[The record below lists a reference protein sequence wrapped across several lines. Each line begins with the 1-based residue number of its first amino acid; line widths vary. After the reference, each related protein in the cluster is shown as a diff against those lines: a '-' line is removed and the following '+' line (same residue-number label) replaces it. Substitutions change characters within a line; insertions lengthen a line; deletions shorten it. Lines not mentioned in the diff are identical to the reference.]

1 MEQSLSTN
9 LMGQNAKTNIYRL
22 QTIGYSVYQFAPPNL
37 QVRVRVRAGPG
48 GGRSGGD
55 AGAGTAS
62 ETCGTSL

>member
-9 LMGQNAKTNIYRL
+9 LITQNERQTSIR

-37 QVRVRVRAGPG
+37 QGPG
-48 GGRSGGD
+48 GEDHEGRGGD